1 MCLLAVAVATNIAAL
16 EITCDTVIAATGLGA
31 TASAMVSRI
40 SDPSNSVAPLASGDL
55 ERLRRAAVPEEVI
68 RALMAR
74 STLPTPTSPLRPDD
88 GRLEGIVRMYR
99 QGLSQGVIEQQVC
112 AAGETYKLTANDMV
126 FLKQQGISEAIIS
139 ALLSA
144 GRPAPTPTPPPPS
157 APALTPLPVP
167 TAGPAAVAPADV
179 VVDGV
184 LLMQATHLG
193 KNRPGS
199 LHLAGEQVAW
209 QDEVDAVRGFVVRS
223 GEIAQAWLRC
233 RTVGDG
239 KFCYEF
245 GVETVKKERL
255 RFQDARVGQAAN
267 EAVLRIE
274 KAFRVR
280 FPRLE
285 LGEQLDP

>member
-1 MCLLAVAVATNIAAL
+1 VRHLVMCLLAVAVATNVAAL
-16 EITCDTVIAATGLGA
+16 EITCDTVIAATSLGA

-68 RALMAR
+68 RALVAR
-74 STLPTPTSPLRPDD
+74 STLPTR
-88 GRLEGIVRMYR
+88 
-99 QGLSQGVIEQQVC
+99 
-112 AAGETYKLTANDMV
+112 
-126 FLKQQGISEAIIS
+126 
-139 ALLSA
+139 
-144 GRPAPTPTPPPPS
+144 TPPPPS

-199 LHLAGEQVAW
+199 LRFVGEQVVW
-209 QDEVDAVRGFVVRS
+209 RDEIDPVRGVVMRG
-223 GEIAQAWLRC
+223 GEIARSWLRC

-239 KFCYEF
+239 QFCYEF
-245 GVETVKKERL
+245 SFESLKKERF
-255 RFQDARVGQAAN
+255 RFQDARVGEAAN
-267 EAVLRIE
+267 DAVVRI
-274 KAFRVR
+274 KQAFRER
-280 FPRLE
+280 FPRIE